1 MKICTKCLRVLPESE
16 YYPEKRTKIGLQSR
30 CKRCIYEYAAV
41 YRQSPE
47 AKKKKSIAARKY
59 GQSEKG
65 KATLSAYAATG
76 KTQQMKKAYASSD
89 IGRAK
94 KKGYAST
101 DEAKEKMKICQQR
114 NHIKEARKL
123 YKQTDQGKEAN
134 RKYRNSDKGKANAAR
149 ATYKRRA
156 LDKMLPS
163 TLTAEEWEQIKKQYK
178 YRCVYCGEEKELT
191 RDHIIPLTKGGAFT
205 KDNVVPACRS
215 CNATKHTKPV
225 LLQLLVEASG
235 VSSNP

>member
-1 MKICTKCLRVLPESE
+1 MKICTKCLRELPETE

-30 CKRCIYEYAAV
+30 CKKCLYEYAAI

-47 AKKKKSIAARKY
+47 AKKKKSIAAKKY

-65 KATLSAYAATG
+65 KATLIAYAATG
-76 KTQQMKKAYASSD
+76 KTAAMKRAYSLSD
-89 IGRAK
+89 ICKVKRRIS
-94 KKGYAST
+94 AST
-101 DEAKEKMKICQQR
+101 EEAKAKMKICQQR
-114 NHIKEARKL
+114 PHIKEAAKL
-123 YKQTDQGKEAN
+123 YKKTDRGKEVN
-134 RKYRNSDKGKANAAR
+134 RNYRNSDKGKANAAR
-149 ATYKRRA
+149 ATYRRRA
-156 LDKMLPS
+156 LDKLLPS

-225 LLQLLVEASG
+225 LLQLLVEAPIA
-235 VSSNP
+235 V